1 MSKQSK
7 IPAAELAIFCQEL
20 YQLVQSG
27 LPVADGLNMLLED
40 EIDRRTKAWL
50 APLCAHAEEG
60 MPLAQAM
67 RQTEAFPDY
76 MTDMVA
82 LAEQTGR
89 LQDVLPALSAHYTR
103 QDRMIDDVRRAFAV
117 PIALFCVMLAVV
129 FLLITQVLP
138 VFSRVFA
145 QIGVQMSPMAA
156 RLMHI
161 GQVLSGAGL
170 GIAIVL
176 GVVVVLALIVMLV
189 PVLRARVTGFVR
201 FHLGGRGVFGQIAA
215 ARFASA
221 MAMAAA
227 SGLMMDEAAELAGK
241 LCGGAKQIDEK
252 TALCVQKIADGGST
266 AQALSESGLFSAR
279 DGRLLAL
286 SERTGSMAET
296 LEQVAERMQEDTLR
310 RIDGYIGAIEPTIVI
325 LTALLA
331 GVILLSVMLPLMSV
345 MSTIG

>member
-1 MSKQSK
+1 
-7 IPAAELAIFCQEL
+7 
-20 YQLVQSG
+20 
-27 LPVADGLNMLLED
+27 
-40 EIDRRTKAWL
+40 
-50 APLCAHAEEG
+50 

-67 RQTEAFPDY
+67 RQIEAFPDY

-129 FLLITQVLP
+129 FLLIAQVLP

-145 QIGVQMSPMAA
+145 QIGVQMA

-170 GIAIVL
+170 GI
-176 GVVVVLALIVMLV
+176 
-189 PVLRARVTGFVR
+189 
-201 FHLGGRGVFGQIAA
+201 
-215 ARFASA
+215 
-221 MAMAAA
+221 
-227 SGLMMDEAAELAGK
+227 
-241 LCGGAKQIDEK
+241 
-252 TALCVQKIADGGST
+252 
-266 AQALSESGLFSAR
+266 
-279 DGRLLAL
+279 
-286 SERTGSMAET
+286 
-296 LEQVAERMQEDTLR
+296 
-310 RIDGYIGAIEPTIVI
+310 AIEPTIVI

>member
-27 LPVADGLNMLLED
+27 LPIADGLNMLLED
-40 EIDRRTKAWL
+40 ETDRRAKAWL
-50 APLCAHAEEG
+50 TPLCAHAEEG

-176 GVVVVLALIVMLV
+176 GVVVVLA
-189 PVLRARVTGFVR
+189 
-201 FHLGGRGVFGQIAA
+201 
-215 ARFASA
+215 
-221 MAMAAA
+221 
-227 SGLMMDEAAELAGK
+227 GK

-252 TALCVQKIADGGST
+252 TALCMQKIADGGST

-331 GVILLSVMLPLMSV
+331 GVILLSVMLPLISV

>member
-27 LPVADGLNMLLED
+27 LPIADGLNMLLED
-40 EIDRRTKAWL
+40 ETDRRTKAWL
-50 APLCAHAEEG
+50 VPLCAHAEEG

-82 LAEQTGR
+82 LAGQTGR

-103 QDRMIDDVRRAFAV
+103 QDRMIDDVRRAFAI

-145 QIGVQMSPMAA
+145 QIGVQMSPVAA

-176 GVVVVLALIVMLV
+176 GCSRAGAGCTACTGAAGACDRFCAL
-189 PVLRARVTGFVR
+189 PS
-201 FHLGGRGVFGQIAA
+201 GGRGTFGQIAA

-221 MAMAAA
+221 MSMAAVPRRHCPR
-227 SGLMMDEAAELAGK
+227 AACFPRGMAVCLRCPSAPVRW
-241 LCGGAKQIDEK
+241 LRRWNRSQIP
-252 TALCVQKIADGGST
+252 CV
-266 AQALSESGLFSAR
+266 
-279 DGRLLAL
+279 
-286 SERTGSMAET
+286 GSMAISVR
-296 LEQVAERMQEDTLR
+296 LSR
-310 RIDGYIGAIEPTIVI
+310 P
-325 LTALLA
+325 LLF
-331 GVILLSVMLPLMSV
+331 
-345 MSTIG
+345 

>member
-1 MSKQSK
+1 MSKRREIS
-7 IPAAELAIFCQEL
+7 AAELSIFCQEL
-20 YQLVQSG
+20 HQLVQAG
-27 LPVADGLNMLLED
+27 LPIADGLTMLLAD
-40 EIDRRTKAWL
+40 ETDRSTKAWL
-50 APLCAHAEEG
+50 TPLCECAEQG

-67 RQTEAFPDY
+67 QQTGVFPAY
-76 MTDMVA
+76 MTDMIA

-103 QDRMIDDVRRAFAV
+103 QDRMMDDVRHAFAV

-145 QIGVQMSPMAA
+145 QIGVQMSHMAT
-156 RLMHI
+156 RMMHA

-170 GIAIVL
+170 GIAIAL
-176 GVVVVLALIVMLV
+176 GVVVVLVAIVLLIPALRERCTRWI
-189 PVLRARVTGFVR
+189 RY
-201 FHLGGRGVFGQIAA
+201 HLGGRGVFGKIAA

-221 MAMAAA
+221 MALAAA

-241 LCGGAKQIDEK
+241 LCGGAKQIDQK
-252 TALCVQKIADGGST
+252 TAQCVQKIAEGGSA
-266 AQALSESGLFSAR
+266 AQALAESGLFSAR
-279 DGRLLAL
+279 DGRLLQL
-286 SERTGSMAET
+286 SERTGSMAQT
-296 LEQVAERMQEDTLR
+296 LEQVADRMQEDTLR

>member
-27 LPVADGLNMLLED
+27 LPIADGLNMLLED
-40 EIDRRTKAWL
+40 ETDRRAKAWL
-50 APLCAHAEEG
+50 TPLCAHAEEG

-89 LQDVLPALSAHYTR
+89 LQDVLTALSAHYTR

-176 GVVVVLALIVMLV
+176 GVVVVLA
-189 PVLRARVTGFVR
+189 
-201 FHLGGRGVFGQIAA
+201 
-215 ARFASA
+215 
-221 MAMAAA
+221 
-227 SGLMMDEAAELAGK
+227 GK

-252 TALCVQKIADGGST
+252 TALCMQKIADGGST

>member
-27 LPVADGLNMLLED
+27 LPIADGLNMLLED
-40 EIDRRTKAWL
+40 ETDRRTKAWL
-50 APLCAHAEEG
+50 TPLCAHAEEG

-129 FLLITQVLP
+129 FLLITQFLP

-176 GVVVVLALIVMLV
+176 GVVVVLA
-189 PVLRARVTGFVR
+189 
-201 FHLGGRGVFGQIAA
+201 
-215 ARFASA
+215 
-221 MAMAAA
+221 
-227 SGLMMDEAAELAGK
+227 GK

-252 TALCVQKIADGGST
+252 TALCMQKIADGGST

>member
-27 LPVADGLNMLLED
+27 LPIADGLNMLLED
-40 EIDRRTKAWL
+40 ETDRRTKAWL

-145 QIGVQMSPMAA
+145 QIGVQMSPVAA

-176 GVVVVLALIVMLV
+176 GCSRAGAGCTACTGAAGACDRFCALPSGGGAVRLARLRQHVSRLRCRWRQYRAGTV
-189 PVLRARVTGFVR
+189 RERPVFRAGWPS
-201 FHLGGRGVFGQIAA
+201 ACA
-215 ARFASA
+215 ARAHRF
-221 MAMAAA
+221 
-227 SGLMMDEAAELAGK
+227 
-241 LCGGAKQIDEK
+241 
-252 TALCVQKIADGGST
+252 DG
-266 AQALSESGLFSAR
+266 
-279 DGRLLAL
+279 
-286 SERTGSMAET
+286 
-296 LEQVAERMQEDTLR
+296 
-310 RIDGYIGAIEPTIVI
+310 
-325 LTALLA
+325 
-331 GVILLSVMLPLMSV
+331 
-345 MSTIG
+345 

>member
-7 IPAAELAIFCQEL
+7 IPAAELAIFCQEM

-27 LPVADGLNMLLED
+27 LPIADGLNMLLED
-40 EIDRRTKAWL
+40 ETDRRTKAWL

-82 LAEQTGR
+82 L
-89 LQDVLPALSAHYTR
+89 
-103 QDRMIDDVRRAFAV
+103 
-117 PIALFCVMLAVV
+117 
-129 FLLITQVLP
+129 
-138 VFSRVFA
+138 
-145 QIGVQMSPMAA
+145 
-156 RLMHI
+156 
-161 GQVLSGAGL
+161 
-170 GIAIVL
+170 
-176 GVVVVLALIVMLV
+176 VVLLV
-189 PVLRARVTGFVR
+189 PAQRARVTGFVR
-201 FHLGGRGVFGQIAA
+201 FHLGGRCVWP
-215 ARFASA
+215 
-221 MAMAAA
+221 
-227 SGLMMDEAAELAGK
+227 D
-241 LCGGAKQIDEK
+241 CGSTFRVCD
-252 TALCVQKIADGGST
+252 VDGGST

-286 SERTGSMAET
+286 PERTGSMAET
-296 LEQVAERMQEDTLR
+296 LEQVADTLR

-345 MSTIG
+345 ISTIG

>member
-1 MSKQSK
+1 
-7 IPAAELAIFCQEL
+7 
-20 YQLVQSG
+20 
-27 LPVADGLNMLLED
+27 
-40 EIDRRTKAWL
+40 
-50 APLCAHAEEG
+50 
-60 MPLAQAM
+60 
-67 RQTEAFPDY
+67 
-76 MTDMVA
+76 
-82 LAEQTGR
+82 
-89 LQDVLPALSAHYTR
+89 
-103 QDRMIDDVRRAFAV
+103 MIDDVRRAFAV

-176 GVVVVLALIVMLV
+176 GVVVVLA
-189 PVLRARVTGFVR
+189 
-201 FHLGGRGVFGQIAA
+201 
-215 ARFASA
+215 
-221 MAMAAA
+221 
-227 SGLMMDEAAELAGK
+227 GK

-252 TALCVQKIADGGST
+252 TALCMQKIADGGST

>member
-1 MSKQSK
+1 
-7 IPAAELAIFCQEL
+7 
-20 YQLVQSG
+20 
-27 LPVADGLNMLLED
+27 
-40 EIDRRTKAWL
+40 
-50 APLCAHAEEG
+50 

-76 MTDMVA
+76 MTGMVA

-145 QIGVQMSPMAA
+145 QIGVQMSPVAA

-176 GVVVVLALIVMLV
+176 GVVVVLALVVLLV
-189 PVLRARVTGFVR
+189 PALRARVTGFVR
-201 FHLGGRGVFGQIAA
+201 FHLGGAVCL
-215 ARFASA
+215 AR
-221 MAMAAA
+221 
-227 SGLMMDEAAELAGK
+227 
-241 LCGGAKQIDEK
+241 
-252 TALCVQKIADGGST
+252 
-266 AQALSESGLFSAR
+266 
-279 DGRLLAL
+279 
-286 SERTGSMAET
+286 
-296 LEQVAERMQEDTLR
+296 LR
-310 RIDGYIGAIEPTIVI
+310 RHVSRLRCRWRLRAV
-325 LTALLA
+325 
-331 GVILLSVMLPLMSV
+331 
-345 MSTIG
+345 

>member
-27 LPVADGLNMLLED
+27 LPIADGLNMLLYD
-40 EIDRRTKAWL
+40 ETDRRTKAWL
-50 APLCAHAEEG
+50 TPLCAHAEEG

-129 FLLITQVLP
+129 FLLITQFLP

-176 GVVVVLALIVMLV
+176 GVVVVLA
-189 PVLRARVTGFVR
+189 
-201 FHLGGRGVFGQIAA
+201 
-215 ARFASA
+215 
-221 MAMAAA
+221 
-227 SGLMMDEAAELAGK
+227 GK

-252 TALCVQKIADGGST
+252 TALCMQKIADGGST

>member
-20 YQLVQSG
+20 HQLVASG
-27 LPVADGLNMLLED
+27 LPVADGLSMLLAD
-40 EIDRRTKAWL
+40 ESDQRTKAWL
-50 APLCAHAEEG
+50 TPLCTYAEEG
-60 MPLAQAM
+60 LPLAQAM
-67 RQTEAFPDY
+67 RQTGVFPDY
-76 MTDMVA
+76 MIDMIA

-103 QDRMIDDVRRAFAV
+103 QDRMLDDVRRAFAV

-129 FLLITQVLP
+129 FVLITQVLP

-145 QIGVQMSPMAA
+145 QIGVQMSPVALC
-156 RLMHI
+156 LMHA

-176 GVVVVLALIVMLV
+176 GILVVLALIVLLV
-189 PVLRARVTGFVR
+189 PALRTCVLGVMR
-201 FHLGGRGVFGQIAA
+201 FHLGGRGVFGQIAG

-241 LCGGAKQIDEK
+241 LCGGAKQIDQK
-252 TALCVQKIADGGST
+252 TALCVDKIAEGGSA
-266 AQALSESGLFSAR
+266 AQALAESGLFSAR
-279 DGRLLAL
+279 DSRLLAL

-296 LEQVAERMQEDTLR
+296 LEQIAARMQETTLR
-310 RIDGYIGAIEPTIVI
+310 RIDGYISAIEPVIVI
-325 LTALLA
+325 VTALLA

>member
-27 LPVADGLNMLLED
+27 LPIADGLNMLLED
-40 EIDRRTKAWL
+40 ETDRRTKAWL
-50 APLCAHAEEG
+50 APLYAHAEEG

-145 QIGVQMSPMAA
+145 QIGVQMSPVAA

-176 GVVVVLALIVMLV
+176 GCSRAGAGCTACTGAAGACDRFCAL
-189 PVLRARVTGFVR
+189 PS
-201 FHLGGRGVFGQIAA
+201 GGRGVFGQIAA

-221 MAMAAA
+221 MSMAAVPRRHCPRA
-227 SGLMMDEAAELAGK
+227 ACFPRGMAVCLRCPSAPVRWLRRWNRSQSACRKIPCVGLMATL
-241 LCGGAKQIDEK
+241 
-252 TALCVQKIADGGST
+252 VR
-266 AQALSESGLFSAR
+266 LSR
-279 DGRLLAL
+279 PL
-286 SERTGSMAET
+286 SF
-296 LEQVAERMQEDTLR
+296 
-310 RIDGYIGAIEPTIVI
+310 
-325 LTALLA
+325 
-331 GVILLSVMLPLMSV
+331 
-345 MSTIG
+345 

>member
-27 LPVADGLNMLLED
+27 LPIADGLNMLLED
-40 EIDRRTKAWL
+40 ETDRRAKAWL
-50 APLCAHAEEG
+50 TPLCAHAEEG

-89 LQDVLPALSAHYTR
+89 LQDVLTALSAHYTR

-129 FLLITQVLP
+129 FLLITQFLP

-156 RLMHI
+156 RLMHS

-176 GVVVVLALIVMLV
+176 GVVVVLA
-189 PVLRARVTGFVR
+189 
-201 FHLGGRGVFGQIAA
+201 
-215 ARFASA
+215 
-221 MAMAAA
+221 
-227 SGLMMDEAAELAGK
+227 GK

-252 TALCVQKIADGGST
+252 TALCMQKIADGGST

>member
-1 MSKQSK
+1 
-7 IPAAELAIFCQEL
+7 
-20 YQLVQSG
+20 
-27 LPVADGLNMLLED
+27 
-40 EIDRRTKAWL
+40 
-50 APLCAHAEEG
+50 

-129 FLLITQVLP
+129 FLLVTQVLP

-176 GVVVVLALIVMLV
+176 GVVVV
-189 PVLRARVTGFVR
+189 
-201 FHLGGRGVFGQIAA
+201 
-215 ARFASA
+215 
-221 MAMAAA
+221 
-227 SGLMMDEAAELAGK
+227 LAGK

>member
-1 MSKQSK
+1 
-7 IPAAELAIFCQEL
+7 
-20 YQLVQSG
+20 
-27 LPVADGLNMLLED
+27 
-40 EIDRRTKAWL
+40 
-50 APLCAHAEEG
+50 
-60 MPLAQAM
+60 
-67 RQTEAFPDY
+67 
-76 MTDMVA
+76 
-82 LAEQTGR
+82 
-89 LQDVLPALSAHYTR
+89 
-103 QDRMIDDVRRAFAV
+103 MIDDVRRAFAV

-138 VFSRVFA
+138 VLSRVFA
-145 QIGVQMSPMAA
+145 QIGVQMSPVAA

-176 GVVVVLALIVMLV
+176 GVVVVLALVVLLV
-189 PVLRARVTGFVR
+189 PALRARVTGFVR
-201 FHLGGRGVFGQIAA
+201 FHLGGGRCVWP
-215 ARFASA
+215 
-221 MAMAAA
+221 
-227 SGLMMDEAAELAGK
+227 D
-241 LCGGAKQIDEK
+241 CGSTFRVCD
-252 TALCVQKIADGGST
+252 VDGGST

-286 SERTGSMAET
+286 PERTGSMAET

-345 MSTIG
+345 ISTIG

>member
-7 IPAAELAIFCQEL
+7 IPAAELAIFCQEP
-20 YQLVQSG
+20 YQLVQSS
-27 LPVADGLNMLLED
+27 LPIADGLNMLLED
-40 EIDRRTKAWL
+40 ETDRRTKAWL

-145 QIGVQMSPMAA
+145 QIGVQMSPVAA

-176 GVVVVLALIVMLV
+176 GVVAVLALVVLLV
-189 PVLRARVTGFVR
+189 PAQRARVTGFVR
-201 FHLGGRGVFGQIAA
+201 FHLGG
-215 ARFASA
+215 ARCVWP
-221 MAMAAA
+221 
-227 SGLMMDEAAELAGK
+227 D
-241 LCGGAKQIDEK
+241 CGSTFRVCD
-252 TALCVQKIADGGST
+252 VDGGST

-296 LEQVAERMQEDTLR
+296 LEQVADTLR

-345 MSTIG
+345 ISTIG

>member
-7 IPAAELAIFCQEL
+7 IPAAELAIFCQEM

-27 LPVADGLNMLLED
+27 LPIADGLNMLLED
-40 EIDRRTKAWL
+40 ETDRRTKAWL

-82 LAEQTGR
+82 L
-89 LQDVLPALSAHYTR
+89 
-103 QDRMIDDVRRAFAV
+103 
-117 PIALFCVMLAVV
+117 
-129 FLLITQVLP
+129 
-138 VFSRVFA
+138 
-145 QIGVQMSPMAA
+145 
-156 RLMHI
+156 
-161 GQVLSGAGL
+161 
-170 GIAIVL
+170 
-176 GVVVVLALIVMLV
+176 VVLLV
-189 PVLRARVTGFVR
+189 PALRARVTGFVR
-201 FHLGGRGVFGQIAA
+201 FHLGG
-215 ARFASA
+215 ARCVWP
-221 MAMAAA
+221 
-227 SGLMMDEAAELAGK
+227 D
-241 LCGGAKQIDEK
+241 CGSTFRVCD
-252 TALCVQKIADGGST
+252 VDGGST

-286 SERTGSMAET
+286 PERTGSMAET
-296 LEQVAERMQEDTLR
+296 LEQVADTLR

>member
-20 YQLVQSG
+20 YQMVQSG
-27 LPVADGLNMLLED
+27 LPIADGLNMLLED
-40 EIDRRTKAWL
+40 ETDRRTKAWL
-50 APLCAHAEEG
+50 VPLCAHAEEG

-103 QDRMIDDVRRAFAV
+103 QERMIDDVRRAFAV

-145 QIGVQMSPMAA
+145 QIGVQMSPVAA

-176 GVVVVLALIVMLV
+176 GCSRAGAGCTACTGAAGACDRFCAL
-189 PVLRARVTGFVR
+189 PS
-201 FHLGGRGVFGQIAA
+201 GGRGTFGQIAA

-221 MAMAAA
+221 MSMAAVPRRHCPRA
-227 SGLMMDEAAELAGK
+227 ACFPRGMAVCLRCPSAPVRWLRRWNRSQSACRKIPCVGLMA
-241 LCGGAKQIDEK
+241 IS
-252 TALCVQKIADGGST
+252 VR
-266 AQALSESGLFSAR
+266 LSRPLLF
-279 DGRLLAL
+279 
-286 SERTGSMAET
+286 
-296 LEQVAERMQEDTLR
+296 
-310 RIDGYIGAIEPTIVI
+310 
-325 LTALLA
+325 
-331 GVILLSVMLPLMSV
+331 
-345 MSTIG
+345 